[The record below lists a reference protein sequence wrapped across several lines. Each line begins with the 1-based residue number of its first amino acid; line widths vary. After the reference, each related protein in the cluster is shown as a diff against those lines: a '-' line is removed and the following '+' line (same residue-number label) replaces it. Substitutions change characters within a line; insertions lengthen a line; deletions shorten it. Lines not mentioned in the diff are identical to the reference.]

1 MRASPR
7 KPMPEQRAVTV
18 GVDIGTYE
26 TKATA
31 VDAIGAVVATAKCP
45 HQLSLPAPGFAEHD
59 AETVWWGGLV
69 TAVRSLL
76 DTPSMAATSVQAL
89 CCSGIGPAVVPTTA
103 AGRALRPAILYGID
117 TRAGD
122 QADQIEQRLGAAT
135 ITARSGNQLSS
146 QSAGP
151 KIAWLAQHEP
161 DVVAATAVIHTCQSF
176 LVHRLTGQVVM
187 DHATASY
194 FHPLYSL
201 REHRWDTE
209 GCEWFVR
216 PEQLPSLAW
225 SDQVAGRLL
234 PEPAAQI
241 GLPVGTPVL
250 VGSADAPCEAL
261 ACDVEQPHS
270 AMVMYGSSGFMIA
283 PTADAMPGAG
293 LYCAPGLTDGSWLVA
308 AGTSTAGTATRW
320 LTQLLRLGGE
330 PGGSEF
336 VELVALASLAPKG
349 SLGLLVLPHF
359 SGERTPFDD
368 PAARG
373 VIEGLSLAHG
383 RAELARAVLEGIAH
397 SMVLALASMLAH
409 ADTGGQHRRLS
420 AIGGGTANLVWLQA
434 VSDIAGLPQQVFKS
448 PGASYGG
455 ALLAGRAIGLLERNV
470 VPECRQPTL
479 TIDPDE
485 AAHAAYVH
493 DHERF
498 SQVYTAL
505 RQVRTA

>member
-1 MRASPR
+1 MHERGP
-7 KPMPEQRAVTV
+7 VTV

-31 VDAIGAVVATAKCP
+31 VDSTGAVVATATHP
-45 HQLSLPAPGFAEHD
+45 HQLSVPAPGFAEHD
-59 AETVWWGGLV
+59 AENVWWGGLAA
-69 TAVRSLL
+69 AVSALCAQ
-76 DTPSMAATSVQAL
+76 PSMAGATVAAL

-103 AGRALRPAILYGID
+103 DGRALRPAILYGID

-122 QADQIEQRLGAAT
+122 QIEQLKTRLGVAT
-135 ITARSGNQLSS
+135 IFARSGNQLSA

-161 DVVAATAVIHTCQSF
+161 DVVAATAVFHTCQSF

-201 REHRWDTE
+201 REQRWDIE

-216 PEQLPSLAW
+216 PDQLPRLAW
-225 SDQVAGRLL
+225 SEQIAGHLL
-234 PEPAAQI
+234 PGPALAM
-241 GLPVGTPVL
+241 GLQVGTPVL

-261 ACDVEQPHS
+261 ACGVEQLDS

-283 PTADAMPGAG
+283 PTVNAKPGGG

-320 LTQLLRLGGE
+320 LTQLLGLGGE
-330 PGGSEF
+330 PGRSEF
-336 VELVALASLAPKG
+336 VELVALASSAPKG
-349 SLGLLVLPHF
+349 SSGLLVLPHF

-368 PAARG
+368 ASARG
-373 VIEGLSLAHG
+373 VIEGLTLAHG

-397 SMVLALASMLAH
+397 SMVLALTSMLAH
-409 ADTGGQHRRLS
+409 ADSADQQRRLS
-420 AIGGGTANLVWLQA
+420 AIGGGTANPIWLQA
-434 VSDIAGLPQQVFKS
+434 VSDIARMPQRVFKS
-448 PGASYGG
+448 AGASYGG
-455 ALLAGRAIGLLERNV
+455 ALLAGRTMGLLDRDAA
-470 VPECRQPTL
+470 PEGQQPIMTV
-479 TIDPDE
+479 IPDE
-485 AAHAAYVH
+485 TAHAAYLH

-498 SQVYTAL
+498 SQVYAAL